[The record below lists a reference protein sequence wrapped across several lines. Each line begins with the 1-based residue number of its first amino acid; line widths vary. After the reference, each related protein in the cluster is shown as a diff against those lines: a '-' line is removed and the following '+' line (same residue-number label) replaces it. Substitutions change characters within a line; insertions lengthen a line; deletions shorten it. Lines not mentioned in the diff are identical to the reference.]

1 MCVVFNLQLFEFFF
15 IQKVYEKLICDEY
28 VWNVQDEILIID
40 KFIGWKKKKKLENSK
55 ISKIYCIYKK
65 KCFK

>member
-1 MCVVFNLQLFEFFF
+1 MCVVFNLYLFEFFF

-40 KFIGWKKKKKLENSK
+40 KFIGLEKKKKKLENSK
-55 ISKIYCIYKK
+55 ISKIYCIYIKK
-65 KCFK
+65 MF

>member
-1 MCVVFNLQLFEFFF
+1 MCVVFNLYLFEFFF

-55 ISKIYCIYKK
+55 ISKIYCIYIKK
-65 KCFK
+65 MF